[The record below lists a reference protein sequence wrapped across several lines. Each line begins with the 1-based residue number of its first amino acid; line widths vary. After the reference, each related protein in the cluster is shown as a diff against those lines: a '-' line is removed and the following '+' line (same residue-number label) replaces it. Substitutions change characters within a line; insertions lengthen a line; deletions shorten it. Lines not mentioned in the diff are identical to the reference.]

1 MTKVHD
7 LGQRQVRIGRVL
19 SGPDS
24 GANDVPIPIPDK
36 LLELVMAGHRFVVHQ
51 AQVFEAILDLRLP
64 HQFLGDRSLQFWV
77 DAHQPLLFVVP
88 LFFLFVAVLLSFAC
102 LQNLVLFRVLGKRN
116 LQIRSLTQ
124 GLLF

>member
-36 LLELVMAGHRFVVHQ
+36 LLELVMAGH
-51 AQVFEAILDLRLP
+51 
-64 HQFLGDRSLQFWV
+64 
-77 DAHQPLLFVVP
+77 
-88 LFFLFVAVLLSFAC
+88 
-102 LQNLVLFRVLGKRN
+102 
-116 LQIRSLTQ
+116 
-124 GLLF
+124 